1 MPMPLANPVSI
12 ISAAFGSLRLAKIQR
27 IIAGTVILA
36 FALWLP
42 LVVGAVYAAT
52 DITWSDIG
60 WLEWIGD
67 ILAFLVAGFLGLFI
81 YPMLIPIIASF
92 SQETVVRHVE
102 EQDYQIFEKG
112 RHISIGESFGQALA
126 FLGKTLLLNVM
137 ALPIYLFFPVLNFAV
152 ALLLNSYLLGREMF
166 EIVAYRRLDQK
177 TAMALRKKNRG
188 LVLWTGMLV
197 FLMGFVPILNLFIP
211 ILAVI
216 AMTHCVVVCENK
228 QAI

>member
-1 MPMPLANPVSI
+1 
-12 ISAAFGSLRLAKIQR
+12 
-27 IIAGTVILA
+27 
-36 FALWLP
+36 
-42 LVVGAVYAAT
+42 
-52 DITWSDIG
+52 
-60 WLEWIGD
+60 
-67 ILAFLVAGFLGLFI
+67 
-81 YPMLIPIIASF
+81 
-92 SQETVVRHVE
+92 VVRHVE